1 MDWNGYAASAQFIEG
16 TELMYNLMVEHKTP
30 KVFANIKDMTLIG
43 REDQNYVI
51 YSFLPRA
58 IQAGFRA
65 IAIVKP
71 VSYFN
76 AVAIETMG
84 VSRKRDSSSN
94 ESFRQPPAG
103 SHVAERSKNIGEIN
117 MTAMTID
124 WHLFMRL
131 SFVT

>member
-1 MDWNGYAASAQFIEG
+1 MAHEKVYNIFWDEKNRWITMEWDGYATSAQFIEG
-16 TELMYNLMVEHKTP
+16 TELMYNLMVEHKTS
-30 KVFANIKDMTLIG
+30 KVFADIKDMTLIG

-84 VSRKRDSSSN
+84 YRVNETAVQMKVFDNRDQAVQWLR
-94 ESFRQPPAG
+94 ETQ
-103 SHVAERSKNIGEIN
+103 V
-117 MTAMTID
+117 
-124 WHLFMRL
+124 
-131 SFVT
+131 

>member
-1 MDWNGYAASAQFIEG
+1 MAHEKVYNIFWDEKNRWITMEWDGYATSAQFIEG
-16 TELMYNLMVEHKTP
+16 TELMYRLMVEHKTS
-30 KVFANIKDMTLIG
+30 KVFADIKDMTLIG

-84 VSRKRDSSSN
+84 YRVNETAVQMKVFDNRDQAVQWLR
-94 ESFRQPPAG
+94 ETQ
-103 SHVAERSKNIGEIN
+103 V
-117 MTAMTID
+117 
-124 WHLFMRL
+124 
-131 SFVT
+131 